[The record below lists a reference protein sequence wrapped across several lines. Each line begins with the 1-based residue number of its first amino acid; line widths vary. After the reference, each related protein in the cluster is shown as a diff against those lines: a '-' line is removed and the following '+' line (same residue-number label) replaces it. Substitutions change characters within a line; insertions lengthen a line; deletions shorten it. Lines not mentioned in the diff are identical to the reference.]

1 MNHEEMNHEGYF
13 VEKEAFEKLRRIEQR
28 LHGGSDAMRDE
39 GHKLWLVLNDLPKV
53 ELFAKGEGV
62 FWEVCDALIKRKK
75 EV

>member
-1 MNHEEMNHEGYF
+1 MSYEGYF

-53 ELFAKGEGV
+53 ELFACGEEWDNEWSSEKEEGGV
-62 FWEVCDALIKRKK
+62 K
-75 EV
+75 